1 MRPTVLF
8 SEEVIAERVKAIAKE
23 IAQGP
28 AVPHLATP
36 ILVGAYVF
44 AADLLRALANEG
56 ISIPTEFL
64 WLRSY
69 VGRQAEKNVKVLIPP
84 NENFQGKNVLLIDG
98 VLDGGHTIAKAR
110 ELVKEYGAAN
120 VISAVVVDKE
130 LPTAVEKADFACFK
144 GCQEFIV
151 GYGMDEA
158 GNHRALPYIAK
169 MDEE

>member
-1 MRPTVLF
+1 MRRTILF
-8 SEEVIAERVKAIAKE
+8 SESLIAERVKAIAHE

-28 AVPHLATP
+28 VTPHLATP

-69 VGRQAEKNVKVLIPP
+69 VGRTAEKGVKVLIPP

-98 VLDGGHTIAKAR
+98 VLDGGHTIAKAK
-110 ELVKEYGAAN
+110 ELVKQYGAN
-120 VISAVVVDKE
+120 QVISAVVVDKA
-130 LPTAVEKADFACFK
+130 LPDAVEKADYACFT
-144 GCQEFIV
+144 GCTEFIV
-151 GYGMDEA
+151 GYGMDDS
-158 GNHRALPYIAK
+158 GNDRALPYIAK
-169 MDEE
+169 AE